1 MFDMGSDRMRRREVI
16 TLLGG
21 AAATWP
27 LAARAQQPAMP
38 VIGFLD
44 SRSPDEA
51 ASVVA
56 AFREGL
62 NEVGYVQGHN
72 VTIEFSWA
80 EGQLGRLP
88 ALAAELVRRRV
99 AVIFA
104 GSTSAALTVKA
115 ATKTIP
121 IVFIAAGDPVQ
132 LGLVASFNR
141 PGGNATGINQFS
153 ATLEPKKLELLR
165 ELLPNAAAIG
175 VLMDP
180 TYPNADKQL
189 RDLQA
194 AAHTLGQQIHVANA
208 SNESGIETAFATLVK
223 QRIDALLVTAV
234 PFFTSRRDQL
244 IALAAR
250 HAIPAIYGQREF
262 VVANG
267 LMSYGN
273 SLSDA
278 YRQAGVYTGRVLK
291 GDKTADLPVMQPA
304 KFELVINLR
313 AAKGLGLTVP
323 PTLLARADEV
333 IE

>member
-1 MFDMGSDRMRRREVI
+1 MKRREFI
-16 TLLGG
+16 ALLGG
-21 AAATWP
+21 AAAWP
-27 LAARAQQPAMP
+27 VPARGQPPATP

-44 SRSPDEA
+44 SRSPGEA
-51 ASVVA
+51 ASVAA

-62 NEVGYVQGHN
+62 NEVGYVEGRN
-72 VTIEFSWA
+72 VAIEYRWA
-80 EGQLGRLP
+80 ESQYDRLP
-88 ALAAELVRRRV
+88 VLAAELVRGRV

-104 GSTSAALTVKA
+104 GSTPAALLVKA
-115 ATKTIP
+115 AAGTVP
-121 IVFIAAGDPVQ
+121 IVFIAAGDPVL

-141 PGGNATGINQFS
+141 PGGNATGINLFS

-165 ELLPNAAAIG
+165 ELFPKAAAVG

-180 TYPNADKQL
+180 RYPNADRQL
-189 RDLQA
+189 RDLQTA
-194 AAHTLGQQIHVANA
+194 APTLGQQIHVADA
-208 SNESGIETAFATLVK
+208 SDESGIDAAFATLVK
-223 QRIDALLVTAV
+223 QRVDALLVTAV
-234 PFFTSRRDQL
+234 PFFTNRRDQL

-278 YRQAGVYTGRVLK
+278 YRQAGVYTGRILK
-291 GDKTADLPVMQPA
+291 GEKPADLPVLQPT

-313 AAKGLGLTVP
+313 VARGLGLTVP
-323 PTLLARADEV
+323 PMLLARADEV